1 MTVTA
6 TVVLIAGYEPF
17 FAMLNLKRHE
27 PDLVGIN
34 SLEPTLLQF
43 PDTTVHVFVP
53 LDGVETIEVSNG
65 VFFTLYE
72 VVLKRKPGIAFTTR
86 ESTDGIDAL
95 LTARTL

>member
-1 MTVTA
+1 MA
-6 TVVLIAGYEPF
+6 KVVDIAGYEPF
-17 FAMLNLKRHE
+17 LATLNRKRHE
-27 PDLVGIN
+27 PFLVGIN
-34 SLEPTLLQF
+34 SREPTLRHF

-53 LDGVETIEVSNG
+53 LDGVETIEISNG

-72 VVLKRKPGIAFTTR
+72 VVLNLKPGIAFTTR